1 VRSCSGTDSEQEGT
15 RRHQRRRTDK
25 DEPVKIF
32 SPLRTVTFL
41 AALFAMLRRGFGVAL
56 AAGNHPPGNDGVL
69 GVFNGDHDSEAC
81 VHSTALLERNEAN
94 VINFYRISFNDKN
107 PELAVKLYG
116 GDEYIQHNPLAT
128 NGFPAFIQFVTSFTT
143 QFPDT
148 HVDIKRVFADCDF
161 VITHSLFTGAV
172 PAYGPLGS
180 KGVDIFRLDTN
191 GKIVEHWDVVAR
203 LSSTSANGNPEV

>member
-1 VRSCSGTDSEQEGT
+1 M
-15 RRHQRRRTDK
+15 
-25 DEPVKIF
+25 KILT
-32 SPLRTVTFL
+32 PLRTVTFL
-41 AALFAMLRRGFGVAL
+41 AALFAALSLGLGVAL
-56 AAGNHPPGNDGVL
+56 AAGSHPPGDNTIL
-69 GVFNGDHDSEAC
+69 GVFNGDRDSKAC
-81 VHSTALLERNEAN
+81 VHSTPLLERNEAN

-116 GDEYIQHNPLAT
+116 GDEYIQHNPLAA
-128 NGFPAFIQFVTSFTT
+128 NGFAAFIEFVSSFTK

-180 KGVDIFRLDTN
+180 KGVDIFRLDAN
-191 GKIVEHWDVVAR
+191 GKIVEHWDVVAQ
-203 LSSTSANGNPEV
+203 LSAKSVNGNPEV

>member
-1 VRSCSGTDSEQEGT
+1 VAAAAEEASPITAPPA
-15 RRHQRRRTDK
+15 RRRTDK

-32 SPLRTVTFL
+32 TPLRTVTFL
-41 AALFAMLRRGFGVAL
+41 AALFAALRRGLGVTL

-69 GVFNGDHDSEAC
+69 GVFNGNHDSQAC
-81 VHSTALLERNEAN
+81 AQGTALLERNEEN

-107 PELAVKLYG
+107 PALAVKLYG

-128 NGFPAFIQFVTSFTT
+128 NGFPAFIEFVASFTT

-161 VITHSLFTGAV
+161 VITHSLLTGAV

-180 KGVDIFRLDTN
+180 KAVDIFRLDAN
-191 GKIVEHWDVVAR
+191 GKIVEHWDAVAQ